1 MAKRVSFYVKKKVRR
16 RVKFMKDGRE
26 VSFMANV
33 PSKRRKKLTF
43 YTTKKRRRRE

>member
-1 MAKRVSFYVKKKVRR
+1 MAKRVSFYVKTKVRK
-16 RVKFMKDGRE
+16 RVSFVKNGKK

-43 YTTKKRRRRE
+43 YTTRKRKGG

>member
-1 MAKRVSFYVKKKVRR
+1 MARRISFYVKTKVRKR
-16 RVKFMKDGRE
+16 ISFVKEGKK

-43 YTTKKRRRRE
+43 YTTKKRKR